1 MLKYSYF
8 KKRIW
13 ENSTLSNRIIS
24 WILNIDTIINN
35 GTFEFKKNFFEN
47 IILQCN
53 HLKKN
58 LKFEKNPLKKIE
70 VLSALILSGIV
81 FKDYENNYNTGI
93 KELEKFVKSYF
104 DEDGYPLTRSSN
116 DLIFLPS
123 TFCCAMKIL
132 KMLNSTCL
140 SFCRFNQKTLDCIK
154 FFMTPNKQV
163 PLFNGSSEN
172 SLEYFDKY
180 LDDFKIEK
188 KKKITQLVGYI
199 LPNLKAKFFILI
211 LVLPQVKNFLAI
223 TNLDHFHLNILLTEQ
238 NNN

>member
-1 MLKYSYF
+1 MEKIF
-8 KKRIW
+8 KKLFIFGCSKIHILKRIW

-116 DLIFLPS
+116 DLIFFTKYLLLCHENIKDAQQYMPE
-123 TFCCAMKIL
+123 FLHDLIK
-132 KMLNSTCL
+132 KN
-140 SFCRFNQKTLDCIK
+140 LDCIK
-154 FFMTPNKQV
+154 FFR
-163 PLFNGSSEN
+163 
-172 SLEYFDKY
+172 
-180 LDDFKIEK
+180 
-188 KKKITQLVGYI
+188 
-199 LPNLKAKFFILI
+199 LK
-211 LVLPQVKNFLAI
+211 
-223 TNLDHFHLNILLTEQ
+223 
-238 NNN
+238 